1 MITILRFILF
11 FLFAPVFAVLVQAA
25 EAAQHSFSIVDADFR
40 AESVVLDS
48 VDTGIYTYDSVGAL
62 LQQRSSIDGKDDSSG
77 YEELEI
83 LAEAQSFFSFLAEF
97 FATNKIDDFV
107 DLTRHRK
114 DHILNRRASGAGKA
128 GKTEFPSSWSN
139 DRILHQVS
147 DIATDPNATRG
158 VGKWNSPYA
167 IGTRDGVD
175 IRVDF
180 YPSNHAKY
188 PGQISTA
195 YPINATPNP

>member
-1 MITILRFILF
+1 MTILRIILF
-11 FLFAPVFAVLVQAA
+11 FLLAPVFAILAQAA
-25 EAAQHSFSIVDADFR
+25 GTFQDEFCIVDTDSR
-40 AESVVLDS
+40 TESLVLDNT
-48 VDTGIYTYDSVGAL
+48 DTEICNYDSSGAL
-62 LQQRSSIDGKDDSSG
+62 LHQRKSIDDEDNLNQSG
-77 YEELEI
+77 ELEASTPKWP
-83 LAEAQSFFSFLAEF
+83 LFSFLAEF
-97 FATNKIDDFV
+97 VATNKIDDFV